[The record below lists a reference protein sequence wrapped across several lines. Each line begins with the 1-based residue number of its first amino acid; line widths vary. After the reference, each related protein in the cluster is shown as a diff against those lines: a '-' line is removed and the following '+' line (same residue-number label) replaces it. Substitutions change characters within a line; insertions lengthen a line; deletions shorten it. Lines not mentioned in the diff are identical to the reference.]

1 MMPMTGRGALVEN
14 VLVRAWYVD
23 SQGVVVMIS
32 MGACL
37 FCNVNKVG
45 SINYNSFLNYLCGL
59 SSSLRHLYL

>member
-1 MMPMTGRGALVEN
+1 MMGWGALVEN

-37 FCNVNKVG
+37 SENTDYYF
-45 SINYNSFLNYLCGL
+45 FLPFFFVKPL
-59 SSSLRHLYL
+59 